1 VKAAKTQTLIA
12 HAAFLGCWPLGDAG
26 AAPGTY
32 YPHIKRNNRE
42 KSTIFGI
49 EICSRATPKNQSP
62 SNI

>member
-32 YPHIKRNNRE
+32 SPHIKRNNRE
-42 KSTIFGI
+42 KSTDIWI
-49 EICSRATPKNQSP
+49 LNK
-62 SNI
+62 